1 MCEWSCRAMTFYTIP
16 EVAQILR
23 CSPRTVHAMI
33 QTRRLPAIVVGKN
46 RYRISQQALH
56 ELLQPPREET
66 P

>member
-1 MCEWSCRAMTFYTIP
+1 
-16 EVAQILR
+16 
-23 CSPRTVHAMI
+23 MI

-56 ELLQPPREET
+56 ELLHPQKEET